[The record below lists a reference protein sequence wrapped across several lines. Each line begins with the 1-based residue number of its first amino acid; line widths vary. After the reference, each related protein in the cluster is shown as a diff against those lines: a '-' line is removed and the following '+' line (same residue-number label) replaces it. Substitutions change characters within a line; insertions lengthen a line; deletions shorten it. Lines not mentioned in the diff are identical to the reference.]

1 MPRALRLSSRLLLVL
16 VLLGSRGPLHA
27 GPPGTRYP
35 VAGHEPPVALLHAGK
50 QTYLVTEQSVFRLEH
65 RQFVRKLPER
75 GAHSA
80 GPGHRHQPVAGYAG
94 GAWNCSTYAASP
106 AATCPCPSRPTA
118 PASRPCFKDAA
129 GTVWLGT
136 DGYGVFRLAGGGPEQ
151 MLSTP
156 AINAGLATAD
166 SSVWIG
172 TNIGLSRW
180 QHGQWTRYNEEGV
193 ANNEI
198 PDNLVEEFLPDNRG
212 NLWVLMSA
220 GVSVFAGGGAGA
232 PPTGLPT
239 VKFIGRPGNAVR
251 SVAYAAGTGYLFA
264 TDMGLLLLPDQGAG
278 SFERFAPTSDKVEDK
293 ALLVVLAAPAAAPA
307 LAQVD
312 ARQRVWLAAAD
323 AVTVLTAKEFRQ
335 YVRAARARP
344 PGAAAQNAAE

>member
-1 MPRALRLSSRLLLVL
+1 MFRTFRLCCLLPLLVL
-16 VLLGSRGPLHA
+16 LPHILQAR
-27 GPPGTRYP
+27 PPGTRYP
-35 VAGHEPPVALLHAGK
+35 VAGREKPVALLHAGRE
-50 QTYLVTEQSVFRLEH
+50 TYLVTQQSVFRLEH
-65 RQFVRKLPER
+65 RQFVRRYRSAAPIQRALATDTSLWLGTRRGVELLDRRRLTGRHLSLPSAADSAR
-75 GAHSA
+75 ITALLRDATGA
-80 GPGHRHQPVAGYAG
+80 
-94 GAWNCSTYAASP
+94 
-106 AATCPCPSRPTA
+106 
-118 PASRPCFKDAA
+118 
-129 GTVWLGT
+129 VWLGA
-136 DGYGVFRLAGGGPEQ
+136 DGYGVFRLAGRGPEP
-151 MLSTP
+151 MLRTP

-198 PDNLVEEFLPDNRG
+198 PDNLVEQLLADNRG

-220 GVSVFAGGGAGA
+220 GVSVFAGGGGA
-232 PPTGLPT
+232 EPPT

-278 SFERFAPTSDKVEDK
+278 SFARFAPTSDKVEDK
-293 ALLVVLAAPAAAPA
+293 ALLVALAAPPAAPA

-312 ARQRVWLAAAD
+312 ARQRVWLAAPD
-323 AVTVLTAKEFRQ
+323 AVTVLTAREFRQ
-335 YVRAARARP
+335 YVRAARTRP

>member
-1 MPRALRLSSRLLLVL
+1 MPRALRLPRLLLFLVL
-16 VLLGSRGPLHA
+16 LLGSRGPLRA
-27 GPPGTRYP
+27 SPPGTRYP

-50 QTYLVTEQSVFRLEH
+50 QTYLVTQQSVFRLEH
-65 RQFVRKLPER
+65 RQFVRRYQSAAPIQRALVTDTSLWLGTRRGVELLDLRRLTGRHLPLPI
-75 GAHSA
+75 AADSA
-80 GPGHRHQPVAGYAG
+80 RV
-94 GAWNCSTYAASP
+94 
-106 AATCPCPSRPTA
+106 TA
-118 PASRPCFKDAA
+118 LFKDAA
-129 GTVWLGT
+129 GAVWLGT
-136 DGYGVFRLAGGGPEQ
+136 DGYGVFRLGGSRPEQ

-156 AINAGLATAD
+156 AINAGLTTAD
-166 SSVWIG
+166 GSVWIG

-198 PDNLVEEFLPDNRG
+198 PDNLVEELLPDNRG

-232 PPTGLPT
+232 PAAELPT

-278 SFERFAPTSDKVEDK
+278 SFERFEPTSDKVEDK
-293 ALLVVLAAPAAAPA
+293 PLLVALAAPAAAA
-307 LAQVD
+307 LVQVD
-312 ARQRVWLAAAD
+312 ARQRVWLAAPD

-335 YVRAARARP
+335 YARAARGQQ
-344 PGAAAQNAAE
+344 PGAAAKRPAE